1 MNENDKGADGA
12 FADVGQQRIARVYA
26 EALLNA
32 AERRGQAQRVFD
44 ELDSLVGDVFP
55 AAPDFEAFL
64 SSRAVSREAKPALI
78 RRALEGRASDVFLNF
93 LLVLNQHQ
101 RLDLLR
107 PVRAAYR
114 DLWDERARRIRV
126 QVRSAVPLAEDQSQR
141 LREELRRAFRR
152 DPILETRV
160 DPDLIGGLV
169 VQVGDYLYDGSV
181 RSRLTAIRN
190 QLIERSSYEIQSR
203 RDRFCTDARD

>member
-1 MNENDKGADGA
+1 MNENGKAADGA
-12 FADVGQQRIARVYA
+12 VTDVGMQRIARVYA

-32 AERRGQAQRVFD
+32 ADRRGQAQEVFD

-64 SSRAVSREAKPALI
+64 SSRAISREAKPAVI
-78 RRALEGRASDVFLNF
+78 ARAFQGRASDVFLTF
-93 LLVLNQHQ
+93 LLVLNRHE

-107 PVRAAYR
+107 PVRIAYR
-114 DLWDERARRIRV
+114 DLWDERARRVRV
-126 QVRSAVPLAEDQSQR
+126 HVKSAVPLAEDQNER
-141 LREELRRAFRR
+141 LREELRRALQRE
-152 DPILETRV
+152 PVLESRV
-160 DPDLIGGLV
+160 DPDLIGGMV

-181 RSRLTAIRN
+181 RSRLTEIRN

-203 RDRFCTDARD
+203 RDRFCTDAGN

>member
-1 MNENDKGADGA
+1 MNDNGKAADPA
-12 FADVGQQRIARVYA
+12 AANVGLQRIARVYA

-32 AERRGQAQRVFD
+32 AERRGQAQEVYD
-44 ELDSLVGDVFP
+44 ELNSLVVDVFP
-55 AAPDFEAFL
+55 RAPDFEAFL
-64 SSRAVSREAKPALI
+64 SSRAIGRDAKPAVI

-93 LLVLNQHQ
+93 LLVLNHHE

-107 PVRAAYR
+107 AVRGAYR
-114 DLWDERARRIRV
+114 DLWDERARRVRV
-126 QVRSAVPLAEDQSQR
+126 HVRSAAPLDADQGER
-141 LREELRRAFRR
+141 LRQELRRAFRR
-152 DPILETRV
+152 EPILETRV

-181 RSRLTAIRN
+181 RSRLAGIRN

-203 RDRFCTDARD
+203 RDRFRSDAGD